1 MYQFIV
7 VYLILKNDPIKQLV
21 IKHLGSQEISKR
33 QLPNAD
39 SVVCDVNGLQILI
52 VNNHFFK
59 LHKIL
64 IKFDKINRNVDVFV
78 VLLI

>member
-7 VYLILKNDPIKQLV
+7 IYLILKNDPIKQLV

-59 LHKIL
+59 LL
-64 IKFDKINRNVDVFV
+64 
-78 VLLI
+78 